1 MNKKKTYMENTYRLG
16 RIATIVC
23 IAIMFIIPSIICTVY
38 NIWPSFDS
46 VIGAAGPL
54 LAIFLPTALAEQ
66 LSMIPLTGNSAYLNS
81 IMGNVTNI
89 KFPAYL
95 SALDSVD
102 QDPGTEEADVI
113 GMIAVCV
120 SGMTTMVV
128 ISLGVILLVPLSPI
142 LTSPTVKT
150 ATNYIMPAL
159 FGSMLV
165 ETLMNKSAGNYK
177 ADRKPLIG
185 IIDLIVVFFINI
197 FITSLDRK
205 QGFAMVGVMVLSIL
219 LAYIFYKNGIIK
231 LVAKDETSD
240 KKD

>member
-1 MNKKKTYMENTYRLG
+1 MNKKSNSYMDDTYRLG

-23 IAIMFIIPSIICTVY
+23 LVIMFVIPTIICSVY

-46 VIGAAGPL
+46 IAGSAGPL

-66 LSMIPLTGNSAYLNS
+66 LSMIPITGNSAYINS
-81 IMGNVTNI
+81 IMGNVNNI

-95 SALDSVD
+95 TALGSVD

-128 ISLGVILLVPLSPI
+128 ILIGLLLLVPLSPI
-142 LTSPTVKT
+142 LTSPAVQT
-150 ATNYIMPAL
+150 ATKYIMPAL

-165 ETLMNKSAGNYK
+165 GTLMNKSAGRYV
-177 ADRKPLIG
+177 ADKKYIIG
-185 IIDLIVVFFINI
+185 IIDLLLVFLFNI
-197 FITSLDRK
+197 FVMSLDRL
-205 QGFAMVGVMVLSIL
+205 QGYAMVVVMLISIG
-219 LAYIFYKNGIIK
+219 LAYVFYKNGIIK
-231 LVAKDETSD
+231 LSE
-240 KKD
+240 KK